1 VPCWRA
7 MSPPATSAAPRGA
20 ALLVLGAGLAFA
32 TSGPLARWGRPL
44 HPLVIACGRV
54 ALAALLLVA
63 LDTRGVLGAV
73 RALEPRKRAGVLA
86 AGAILAAHFALFQW
100 GLDTTS
106 LPAAVS
112 LVSLEPLSVVL
123 WSWAT
128 HGLKPSRIEQVGVV
142 AATLG
147 ALLVAR
153 GAGVG
158 EHRLLGDALVLGAVV
173 LYGAYISV
181 ARQFR
186 GLLDPRHYAA
196 LVYGAAALV
205 LALPIVY
212 LRSQPGV
219 MLWPIPTHAVVA
231 VLALALIPTTLGHTT
246 VQAAAQRLSPGLVA
260 LVSPLESL
268 GALAIAAVLL
278 AAVPTPVEL
287 AGAAAIVAGV
297 CIALVGQRAG

>member
-1 VPCWRA
+1 
-7 MSPPATSAAPRGA
+7 MSPPATSPAPRGA
-20 ALLVLGAGLAFA
+20 ALLILGAGLAFA
-32 TSGPLARWGRPL
+32 TSGPLARWARPL
-44 HPLVIACGRV
+44 HPLMLACGRV
-54 ALAALLLVA
+54 ALAALLLAA
-63 LDTRGVLGAV
+63 LDARGVRGAA
-73 RALEPRKRAGVLA
+73 RALAPRKRARVLA
-86 AGAILAAHFALFQW
+86 AGGILAAHFGLFQC

-123 WSWAT
+123 WAWAT
-128 HGLKPSRIEQVGVV
+128 HGLRPSRIEQVGVM

-158 EHRLLGDALVLGAVV
+158 EHRLLGDVLVLGAVV

-181 ARQFR
+181 AREFR

-196 LVYGAAALV
+196 LVYGAAALALGPTLV
-205 LALPIVY
+205 L
-212 LRSQPGV
+212 LRAQPGV
-219 MLWPIPTHAVVA
+219 VMWPIPTHAVVA
-231 VLALALIPTTLGHTT
+231 VLALALVPTTLGHTA
-246 VQAAAQRLSPGLVA
+246 VQAAAQRFSPGLVA

-268 GALAIAAVLL
+268 GALAIAAALL

-287 AGAAAIVAGV
+287 AGAAAIIAGV
-297 CIALVGQRAG
+297 CIALVGQRTG

>member
-1 VPCWRA
+1 MPCWRA
-7 MSPPATSAAPRGA
+7 MSPPAPSTTPRRA

-44 HPLVIACGRV
+44 HPLVIAGSRV
-54 ALAALLLVA
+54 ALAALLLMA
-63 LDTRGVLGAV
+63 LDPRGVIGAM
-73 RALEPRKRAGVLA
+73 RALVPRRRVGVLV
-86 AGAILAAHFALFQW
+86 AGGILAAHFALFQW

-123 WSWAT
+123 WAWAT
-128 HGLKPSRIEQVGVV
+128 HGLKPSRTEQMGVL

-147 ALLVAR
+147 AFLVAR

-158 EHRLLGDALVLGAVV
+158 EHRLLGDGLVLGAVV

-205 LALPIVY
+205 LVPSLVF

-219 MLWPIPTHAVVA
+219 VLWPIPAHSVVA

-287 AGAAAIVAGV
+287 AGAAAIIAGV
-297 CIALVGQRAG
+297 CIALLGQRGA

>member
-1 VPCWRA
+1 
-7 MSPPATSAAPRGA
+7 MSPPATPTAPRGA

-44 HPLVIACGRV
+44 HPLVLACGRV

-63 LDTRGVLGAV
+63 IDARGVLGAV
-73 RALEPRKRAGVLA
+73 RALGSRRRAGVLA
-86 AGAILAAHFALFQW
+86 AGGILAMHFTLFQW
-100 GLDTTS
+100 GLDKTS

-112 LVSLEPLSVVL
+112 LISLEPLSVVL
-123 WSWAT
+123 WAWAT
-128 HGLKPSRIEQVGVV
+128 HGLKPSRIELVGVL

-186 GLLDPRHYAA
+186 GLIDPRHYAA
-196 LVYGAAALV
+196 LVYGVAAL
-205 LALPIVY
+205 ALGTALVF

-219 MLWPIPTHAVVA
+219 MMWPPPAHAVVA

-260 LVSPLESL
+260 LVSPLETL

-287 AGAAAIVAGV
+287 LGAAGIIAGV
-297 CIALVGQRAG
+297 CIALAGQRAG

>member
-1 VPCWRA
+1 
-7 MSPPATSAAPRGA
+7 MSTPTAPRGA

-44 HPLVIACGRV
+44 HPLVLACGRV
-54 ALAALLLVA
+54 TLAALVLVA
-63 LDTRGVLGAV
+63 LDARGVIGAV
-73 RALEPRKRAGVLA
+73 RALAPRKRAGVLA
-86 AGAILAAHFALFQW
+86 AGGILAAHFTLFQW
-100 GLDTTS
+100 GLDQTS

-112 LVSLEPLSVVL
+112 LISLEPLSVVL
-123 WSWAT
+123 WAWAT
-128 HGLKPSRIEQVGVV
+128 HGLRPSRIEQVGVL

-186 GLLDPRHYAA
+186 GVIDPRHYAA
-196 LVYGAAALV
+196 VVYATAALA
-205 LALPIVY
+205 LAPALIV

-219 MLWPIPTHAVVA
+219 MMWPPPAHGVVA
-231 VLALALIPTTLGHTT
+231 VVALALIPTTLGHTT

-260 LVSPLESL
+260 LVSPLETL

-287 AGAAAIVAGV
+287 VGAAGIIAGV
-297 CIALVGQRAG
+297 CIALAGQRAG